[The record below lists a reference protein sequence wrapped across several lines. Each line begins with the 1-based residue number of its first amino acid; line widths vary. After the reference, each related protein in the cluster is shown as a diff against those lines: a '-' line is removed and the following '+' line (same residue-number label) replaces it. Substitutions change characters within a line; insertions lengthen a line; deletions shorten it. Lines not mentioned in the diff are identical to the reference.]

1 MIHLLYTPP
10 FAMRH
15 DRSRRKPTNQIV
27 KPENEKQSWEILSIQ
42 INKAKGS
49 ADTGASDHIERKTIP
64 KNADPTRTH
73 LNRELV
79 EFPDGVS
86 DRTEA
91 ISHRIRTT
99 GISPDQ
105 VLAIRIVL
113 SGTHEDMMKRHDEGR
128 LDEWCDDNLQW
139 LRHTFGK
146 GNTVS
151 AVLHMDEHTP
161 HIHATVVPIVT
172 EEHRKAKKKQTEDKR
187 SYRKK
192 SDTVR
197 LCADDVLTREKL
209 VAYHDSYAKAMAKYG
224 LQRGVR
230 GSEARHTTAQYY
242 RDLKRQTGKLEA
254 NVQQLQTEQ
263 RQAEQ
268 QLNEVKQEI
277 KSEKL
282 EAAKTEAK
290 TALVAKVG
298 SLLGSGKLKELE
310 ADNHALQSKVT
321 ARDESIELLQQQIQ
335 RQQEEHHRQLMEMQA
350 KHRREMVDKE
360 AEHQKKVSFLKS
372 IISKA
377 QTWFPLFQ
385 ELVHME
391 KFCLKVGFNERQTAT
406 LISGKPLFYEG
417 ELYSEEHKRKFKTE
431 RAGFQVVKGP
441 SDKSKLVLA
450 INGQLIGEWFKE
462 QFNRLFSSIRR
473 TVEPYRKDKGMG
485 L

>member
-1 MIHLLYTPP
+1 MGYI
-10 FAMRH
+10 
-15 DRSRRKPTNQIV
+15 
-27 KPENEKQSWEILSIQ
+27 SIQ

-91 ISHRIRTT
+91 ISHRIRTA
-99 GISPDQ
+99 GIKRKITPDQ
-105 VLAIRIVL
+105 VRAIRIVL
-113 SGTHEDMMKRHDEGR
+113 SGTHEDMMKIQDEGR

-139 LRHTFGK
+139 LHRTFGK
-146 GNTVS
+146 ENTVS

-172 EEHRKAKKKQTEDKR
+172 GERRKAKKKQTEGKR

-192 SDTVR
+192 ANIVR

-209 VAYHDSYAKAMAKYG
+209 VAYHDSYARVMEKYG

-230 GSEARHTTAQYY
+230 GSEARHTTTAQYY
-242 RDLKRQTGKLEA
+242 RDLIRQTGELEA

-263 RQAEQ
+263 QQAEQ
-268 QLNEVKQEI
+268 QLDEVRQEV

-290 TALVAKVG
+290 AAFVAKVG
-298 SLLGSGKLKELE
+298 SLLGGGKLKEFEHRNEDLQKRIQELE
-310 ADNHALQSKVT
+310 EEAIQREEQHAK
-321 ARDESIELLQQQIQ
+321 QIQ
-335 RQQEEHHRQLMEMQA
+335 EMKNAYEQQHRKLSEFMDFVKRYFPYVENLIPTI
-350 KHRREMVDKE
+350 KFLRDTLNFSDGLI
-360 AEHQKKVSFLKS
+360 KKLCMFKDVTIK
-372 IISKA
+372 
-377 QTWFPLFQ
+377 
-385 ELVHME
+385 
-391 KFCLKVGFNERQTAT
+391 
-406 LISGKPLFYEG
+406 G
-417 ELYSEEHKRKFKTE
+417 ELYSREFNQHFRADKTICSLKEDKEGNFNLNIDGVSHVSWFRRKKDEFMQALGVPT
-431 RAGFQVVKGP
+431 
-441 SDKSKLVLA
+441 
-450 INGQLIGEWFKE
+450 
-462 QFNRLFSSIRR
+462 
-473 TVEPYRKDKGMG
+473 RKHDKGIR